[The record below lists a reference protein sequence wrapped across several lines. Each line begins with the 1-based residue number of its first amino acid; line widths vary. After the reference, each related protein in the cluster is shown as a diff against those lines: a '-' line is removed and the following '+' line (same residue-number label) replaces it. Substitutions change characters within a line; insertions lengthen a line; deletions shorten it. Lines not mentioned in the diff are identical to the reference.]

1 MRALQRAKAGAALAA
16 SLTTVAGPVT
26 GDNAPA
32 RQRAK
37 LEFRVIATW
46 SGGETR
52 SIGGFGMGPL
62 EEGGSMTGNM
72 QFNLLPTTE
81 GSPCQTN
88 VTMTASPTMT
98 VSSPKATEGPLPSWQ
113 VEGKVRRAEMDNIQ
127 VAFAWKRRSGA
138 GTGSLPEA
146 SDQGE
151 ATLSEGG
158 RVLLDFVPVL
168 EASSGCIRNVAL
180 ELAASIPEDPAF
192 KDRRIGYDL
201 WLVSEDHGKRLTRRL
216 QLIGKQGESIAFD
229 YGMFR
234 SKLPVAPRP
243 DNGSDLMETT
253 VAGSIR
259 SRIQPDGSIEVLL
272 AAHREARPSDR
283 IWATYASG
291 SKRVR
296 ALAGETLRLELP
308 PPKAID
314 GVDEPATF
322 EALAEQRVAL
332 ILTPTPVE

>member
-1 MRALQRAKAGAALAA
+1 
-16 SLTTVAGPVT
+16 
-26 GDNAPA
+26 
-32 RQRAK
+32 
-37 LEFRVIATW
+37 
-46 SGGETR
+46 
-52 SIGGFGMGPL
+52 
-62 EEGGSMTGNM
+62 M

-81 GSPCQTN
+81 GAPCQSN
-88 VTMTASPTMT
+88 VTMHASPTLAA
-98 VSSPKATEGPLPSWQ
+98 SPSKATGGLLPSWQ
-113 VEGKVRRAEMDNIQ
+113 VEGKVRRAEMDNIK
-127 VAFAWKRRSGA
+127 VAFAWKRRSEPGN
-138 GTGSLPEA
+138 GSSTDT

-180 ELAASIPEDPAF
+180 ELSASIPEDPAF

-216 QLIGKQGESIAFD
+216 QLIGKQGESLSFE

-234 SKLPVAPRP
+234 SRVPVAPRP

-253 VAGSIR
+253 VSGSIQ
-259 SRIQPDGSIEVLL
+259 SRVQPDGSIEVLL
-272 AAHREARPSDR
+272 AAHREARPSDGR
-283 IWATYASG
+283 WATQAHG

-308 PPKAID
+308 PPNPID
-314 GVDEPATF
+314 RVDEPATF
-322 EALAEQRVAL
+322 GFLAEQHVAL
-332 ILTPTPVE
+332 VLTPTIIE